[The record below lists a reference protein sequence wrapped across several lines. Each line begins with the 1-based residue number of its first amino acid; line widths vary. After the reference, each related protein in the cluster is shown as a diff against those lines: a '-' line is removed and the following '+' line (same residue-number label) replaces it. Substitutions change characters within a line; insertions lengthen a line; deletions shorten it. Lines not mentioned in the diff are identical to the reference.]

1 MESVFSDLYEV
12 TLYLTTGVV
21 YFVNMLK
28 NVLLLVDKIK
38 KFNQDDKIFNFFFLK
53 VDYISTLKISF
64 FSRVDFL

>member
-28 NVLLLVDKIK
+28 NVLLLVDKVK
-38 KFNQDDKIFNFFFLK
+38 KFYQVDKIF
-53 VDYISTLKISF
+53 
-64 FSRVDFL
+64 